1 MKINHLVV
9 SICLSLALAAC
20 SQPLLTKSSDTT
32 AALQKTTSVSEN
44 AEIEAQIKRIEEKMK
59 TEPDVKG
66 WLLIGDAK
74 MHLKQ
79 YDDAVWAYREAYVL
93 SNYADEARSKLK
105 QAMYQAGLA
114 TSEDVRHTE

>member
-1 MKINHLVV
+1 MKINHLVI
-9 SICLSLALAAC
+9 SICLSLGLVAC
-20 SQPLLTKSSDTT
+20 SQPLITKSSDT
-32 AALQKTTSVSEN
+32 AATSEN
-44 AEIEAQIKRIEEKMK
+44 ADIETQIKRIEKKMK
-59 TEPDVKG
+59 TKPDVKG

-105 QAMYQAGLA
+105 RAMYHAGLV
-114 TSEDVRHTE
+114 TDEERWVLEDQ